1 MVIEKINFVPW
12 LLIAFDMENKDSIN
26 IPKRKRKTALEAK
39 LIRNRMRMLLSRTLH
54 WSKKIDDRK
63 TTNNKL

>member
-26 IPKRKRKTALEAK
+26 IPKGKRKTVSETK
-39 LIRNRMRMLLSRTLH
+39 LIGNRMLLKHTLF
-54 WSKKIDDRK
+54 
-63 TTNNKL
+63 

>member
-54 WSKKIDDRK
+54 
-63 TTNNKL
+63 